1 MVPTRPTCHAER
13 GRLKTERENARCQG
27 CRGATRKAAKHARRR
42 LRQAL
47 LSPGMGLR
55 AHACA
60 WSWTRREVGEDAV
73 GQWGPRKHPTPTE
86 TRQGRSTAGCGQALV
101 RAPRRP
107 SRESSLPSWAK
118 GEDSDLNLAVLLCGA
133 GRRNHLGY
141 AGASRPERRSTRPGD
156 VLPRKGKK
164 VQGVHGPSTGA
175 DGRWMIG
182 FSVHWIW
189 VDLAEQGMTVAE
201 LALPSGQ

>member
-86 TRQGRSTAGCGQALV
+86 TRQGRSTAGLRAGTCQGTAKALKRV
-101 RAPRRP
+101 EPP
-107 SRESSLPSWAK
+107 LV
-118 GEDSDLNLAVLLCGA
+118 GEG
-133 GRRNHLGY
+133 
-141 AGASRPERRSTRPGD
+141 
-156 VLPRKGKK
+156 
-164 VQGVHGPSTGA
+164 
-175 DGRWMIG
+175 
-182 FSVHWIW
+182 
-189 VDLAEQGMTVAE
+189 
-201 LALPSGQ
+201 

>member
-1 MVPTRPTCHAER
+1 MTGAPELYRRTWAITLSVEWVMPCKEGNGTNEAHLPRRERQAENGAR
-13 GRLKTERENARCQG
+13 NARCQG
-27 CRGATRKAAKHARRR
+27 CRGATRKTAKHARRR

-101 RAPRRP
+101 RAGHREGP
-107 SRESSLPSWAK
+107 RESSLPLWAK
-118 GEDSDLNLAVLLCGA
+118 GEESDLAVLLCGA

-164 VQGVHGPSTGA
+164 VQGVHGTSTGA
-175 DGRWMIG
+175 DGRG
-182 FSVHWIW
+182 
-189 VDLAEQGMTVAE
+189 
-201 LALPSGQ
+201 